1 MTDQPDYAGVP
12 VPPESFLSEIRQGGN
27 RTLTEDFIACAEW
40 GANEQLNR
48 CVAYLKHFFARDT
61 GEGLIVDDTAAALF
75 LSDAADCMRQA
86 MRPPTGS
93 LKQQAV
99 SELLDIM
106 QLAKNHGFTLYA
118 KTIRRALEALPDD

>member
-27 RTLTEDFIACAEW
+27 RTLTDDFIACAEW
-40 GANEQLNR
+40 GANEQLWR
-48 CVAYLKHFFARDT
+48 CIAYLEDRFLDGVAEDMVR
-61 GEGLIVDDTAAALF
+61 AL
-75 LSDAADCMRQA
+75 
-86 MRPPTGS
+86 RPPTGS